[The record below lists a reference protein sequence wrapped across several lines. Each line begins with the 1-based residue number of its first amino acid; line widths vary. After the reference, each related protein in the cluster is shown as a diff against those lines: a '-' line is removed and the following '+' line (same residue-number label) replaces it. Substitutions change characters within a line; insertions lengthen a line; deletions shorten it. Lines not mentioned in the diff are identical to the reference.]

1 MFRTPSWMPC
11 STSFDPA
18 MAVEVE
24 LFGQFSVG
32 RQARQVL
39 EVTKG
44 ITAKEIA
51 IRVGL
56 NPTEVGLVSIDGV
69 LCELEAEVPVN
80 CRLCFF
86 PPMTG
91 G

>member
-1 MFRTPSWMPC
+1 MFQTRSWMPC
-11 STSFDPA
+11 STSFDPT
-18 MAVEVE
+18 MAVDVE

-32 RQARQVL
+32 RPARQVL
-39 EVTKG
+39 EVTQG

-51 IRVGL
+51 LRVGL
-56 NPTEVGLVSIDGV
+56 NPDEVGLVSIDGV
-69 LCELEAEVPVN
+69 LCEMEEAVPGD

>member
-1 MFRTPSWMPC
+1 
-11 STSFDPA
+11 

-39 EVTKG
+39 EVTEG
-44 ITAKEIA
+44 TTAIEVA

-56 NPTEVGLVSIDGV
+56 NPDEVGLVSMDGV
-69 LCELEAEVPVN
+69 LCELEAEVPGN

>member
-1 MFRTPSWMPC
+1 MPY
-11 STSFDPA
+11 STNCDPA

-24 LFGQFSVG
+24 LFGQFAVG
-32 RQARQVL
+32 RQAHLML
-39 EVTKG
+39 EASPG
-44 ITAKEIA
+44 MTAREIA
-51 IRVGL
+51 LDLGL
-56 NPTEVGLVSIDGV
+56 SPEEIGLVSIDGV
-69 LCELEAEVPVN
+69 LCELEEAVPGD